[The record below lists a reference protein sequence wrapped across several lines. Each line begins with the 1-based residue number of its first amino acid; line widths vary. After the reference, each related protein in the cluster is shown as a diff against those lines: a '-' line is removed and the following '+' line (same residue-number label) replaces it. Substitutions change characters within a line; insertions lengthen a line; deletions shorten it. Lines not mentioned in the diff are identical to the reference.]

1 MKIKTGIKAGQ
12 GLGDSVADV
21 TKLTGLDKVADTY
34 SRLTGRDCGCEA
46 RKDKLNNLAFLK

>member
-1 MKIKTGIKAGQ
+1 MRLKTGMKAGQ

-34 SRLTGRDCGCEA
+34 SRLTGRDCGCEE
-46 RKDKLNNLAFLK
+46 RREKLNNLAFLK